1 MVTNQCDS
9 IDLITIK
16 FIYCWYS
23 FWYGDVSPGDTLL
36 GSDLLP
42 QSCKKNKQLVG
53 GADYAHSDA

>member
-1 MVTNQCDS
+1 MQILAVDWNA
-9 IDLITIK
+9 
-16 FIYCWYS
+16 YCWYC
-23 FWYGDVSPGDTLL
+23 FRYGDVSPGDSLL